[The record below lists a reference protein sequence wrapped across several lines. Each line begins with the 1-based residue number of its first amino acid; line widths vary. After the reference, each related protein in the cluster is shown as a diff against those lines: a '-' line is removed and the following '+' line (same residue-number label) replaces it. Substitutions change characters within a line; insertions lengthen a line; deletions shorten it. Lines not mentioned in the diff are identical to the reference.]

1 MKKPCVADKRKE
13 KVSLRSS
20 SILDNANLA
29 LTRAQDAFTTNKLKV
44 LFGVPSNEIVGRH
57 VHKLI
62 QLILL

>member
-1 MKKPCVADKRKE
+1 MVDKGKE

-20 SILDNANLA
+20 SVLDNASLE

-44 LFGVPSNEIVGRH
+44 LFGVPSNEIVGCH

-62 QLILL
+62 